1 MCKHMSTYACR
12 GWQWVRIYEFRGWQ
26 LVRRVCVDPRKH
38 WEVKVE
44 KVRRPT
50 DLIGNSG
57 EGLGLT
63 EEGPF

>member
-1 MCKHMSTYACR
+1 M
-12 GWQWVRIYEFRGWQ
+12 
-26 LVRRVCVDPRKH
+26 VRRVCVDPRKH
-38 WEVKVE
+38 WEVKIE